1 MHIHFNHFF
10 CASLQLSP
18 QLMSKTMKS
27 IVFLAVL
34 SVLTNGLN
42 ALPTVADNTSAD
54 KTCKSCTSLVAFIH
68 KLNTNQTNL
77 LENAFV
83 NVCND
88 YSSLPGQQTTQ
99 TSYHLFDK

>member
-1 MHIHFNHFF
+1 
-10 CASLQLSP
+10 
-18 QLMSKTMKS
+18 MSKTMKS

-99 TSYHLFDK
+99 TVIHSLFIH